1 MKKPFGQHFLFDQNI
16 LRKIIDC
23 GNITSG
29 DTVVEIGPGLGP
41 LTKLLAERARKVIAI
56 EFDKKLI
63 GRLKENLSEKK
74 NVEIV
79 NADALKFPYEN
90 IKGKFK
96 VVSNIPYNITT
107 PIIFK
112 LLEYKKKIPGMTLLM
127 QKEVAKRIVASHN
140 SKEYGVLSIS
150 IQLYTKPVLKF
161 KVSRKAFSPPPDVDS
176 MVVNFKVSSSP
187 LFQVNNEAQFLEI
200 ARTAF
205 SQRRKTIL
213 NSLKLYEGIG
223 EALSEAG
230 IDSKQRPENLSIEDF
245 TRLSDAL
252 KIVPDR
258 TDK

>member
-23 GNITSG
+23 GNITSK

-63 GRLKENLSEKK
+63 GRLRDNLSERK

-112 LLEYKKKIPGMTLLM
+112 LLEYKKKVPGMTLLM

-176 MVVNFKVSSSP
+176 MVVNFEVSSSP
-187 LFQVNNEAQFLEI
+187 LYAVNDEPLL
-200 ARTAF
+200 RKVVKSAF
-205 SQRRKTIL
+205 SQRRKTII
-213 NSLKLYEGIG
+213 NGLKSFEGIN
-223 EALSEAG
+223 EALNKAG
-230 IDSKQRPENLSIEDF
+230 INSKLRPENLSIEDF
-245 TRLSDAL
+245 VRLADSL
-252 KIVPDR
+252 H
-258 TDK
+258 T